1 MDIPLLPDIVAIFC
15 LSIGVLLVCHQIKIP
30 PIVGFLLTG
39 VLCGPTALGLVQN
52 PHAVELLAEIG
63 VVLLLFS
70 IGLEMSGEELMR
82 LKRPVFVGGT
92 AQVVLTIGAF
102 MGLGVLIGQTWQE
115 SMMYGFLASLSSTA
129 IVLSRLQQKAQSE
142 SPQGRLDFS
151 VLIFQDIAV
160 VPMMLAIPILAGR
173 GDTDLG
179 GMLVSAGRTLVIL
192 VGGWLLARHVVPRV
206 MQLVLRTRSKE
217 LMLMTVLGLCFAIAL
232 GTASLGLSLALG
244 AFLAGLLLSGS
255 EYSLNV
261 LEGILPFKDVFT
273 SLFFISVGMLLDVDF
288 LVHHLDK
295 VFLFAALLILL
306 KSVLSLPPMLLVGY
320 PLRVSILAAMSLAQI
335 GEFSFVL
342 ASSAVNGGLM
352 DDDAYQ
358 MFLAASIVT
367 MILTPTVMEAAP
379 KVASFVSRYLHL
391 PIDEEAAAP
400 KDESLKDHLIIVGF
414 GVGGKH
420 LARTAREA
428 GIPYVILEMNPDT
441 VSRYG
446 GKEPIHGGDASKPLV
461 LEHFGIRNARVIAV
475 VISDPSAVRAIT
487 AVARKLNPKVHIVV
501 RTRFLGEVDAL
512 RRLGANDVI
521 PEDFETSIEVFS
533 RVLGYYLVPRQTIER
548 FVNSIR
554 HEYYNMARQLRM
566 TGMDL
571 PSLADEVLTGLEVVA
586 CKVEPGCALDGK
598 RLTDTSLRRKY
609 GVTVVGIR
617 HAGQLIPSPGGDA
630 FLHGDDT
637 VFLFAS
643 PASLTTVMPFFH
655 ADPEPEKAE
664 DL

>member
-160 VPMMLAIPILAGR
+160 VPMMLAIPILAGE
-173 GDTDLG
+173 GDTDIW
-179 GMLVSAGRTLVIL
+179 GMLISAGRTLVIL

-367 MILTPTVMEAAP
+367 MILTPTVMETAP

-391 PIDEEAAAP
+391 PIDEEAAAQ

-617 HAGQLIPSPGGDA
+617 HAGQIIPSPGGDA
-630 FLHGDDT
+630 SLHGDDT

>member
-160 VPMMLAIPILAGR
+160 VPMMLAIPILAGE
-173 GDTDLG
+173 GDTDIW
-179 GMLVSAGRTLVIL
+179 GMLISAGRTLVIL

-273 SLFFISVGMLLDVDF
+273 SLFFISVGMLLDVGF

-617 HAGQLIPSPGGDA
+617 HAGQIIPSPGGDA

>member
-1 MDIPLLPDIVAIFC
+1 MDIPLLPDIVSIFC
-15 LSIGVLLVCHQIKIP
+15 LSIGVLLVCHQVKIP

-39 VLCGPTALGLVQN
+39 VLCGPTALGLVEN

-92 AQVVLTIGAF
+92 AQVLLAVGAF
-102 MGLGVLIGQTWQE
+102 MGLGVLCGLTWQQ
-115 SMMYGFLASLSSTA
+115 SMMFGFLASLSSTA

-160 VPMMLAIPILAGR
+160 VPMMLAIPILG
-173 GDTDLG
+173 GKSDSDLG
-179 GMLVSAGRTLVIL
+179 SMLFSAGSTLVIL
-192 VGGWLLARHVVPRV
+192 VGGWVLARHVVPRI
-206 MQLVLRTRSKE
+206 MKLVLRTRSKE

-273 SLFFISVGMLLDVDF
+273 SLFFISVGMLLDVNF
-288 LVHHLDK
+288 LITHLDK

-306 KSVLSLPPMLLVGY
+306 KSILSVPPMLLVGY
-320 PLRVSILAAMSLAQI
+320 PIRVSILAAMSLAQI

-342 ASSAVNGGLM
+342 ARTAMSNGLM
-352 DDDAYQ
+352 DDNGYQ

-367 MILTPTVMEAAP
+367 MMLTPTIMEAAP
-379 KVASFVSRYLHL
+379 KVASFVSRHMNM
-391 PIDEEAAAP
+391 PVEDEPETQAEEP
-400 KDESLKDHLIIVGF
+400 LKDHLIIVGF

-441 VSRYG
+441 VARFG

-461 LEHFGIRNARVIAV
+461 LEHFGIATARVIAV
-475 VISDPSAVRAIT
+475 VISDPAAVRAIT
-487 AVARKLNPKVHIVV
+487 ATARKLNPKVHIVV
-501 RTRFLGEVDAL
+501 RTRFLGEVDEL
-512 RRLGANDVI
+512 RRLGADDVI
-521 PEDFETSIEVFS
+521 PEDFETSIEIFS
-533 RVLGYYLVPRQTIER
+533 RVLGHYLVPRQTIER

-554 HEYYNMARQLRM
+554 HEYYNMARQLNM

-571 PSLADEVLTGLEVVA
+571 PALADEVLTGLEVVA
-586 CKVEPGCALDGK
+586 CKVEHGSRLDGRK
-598 RLTDTSLRRKY
+598 LTDTSLRKKY

-617 HAGQLIPSPGGDA
+617 HAGQIIPSPGGDA

-643 PASLTTVMPFFH
+643 PAALTTVMPFFR
-655 ADPEPEKAE
+655 AEPEPEKAE

>member
-15 LSIGVLLVCHQIKIP
+15 LSIGVLLVCHQVKIP

-92 AQVVLTIGAF
+92 AQVVLTVGAF
-102 MGLGVLIGQTWQE
+102 MCLGVLTGQTWQQ

-192 VGGWLLARHVVPRV
+192 VGGWVLARHVVPRI

-273 SLFFISVGMLLDVDF
+273 SLFFISVGMLLDVGF

-295 VFLFAALLILL
+295 VFLFAALLIFL
-306 KSVLSLPPMLLVGY
+306 KSILSLPPMLLVGY

-342 ASSAVNGGLM
+342 ARSAVNSGLM
-352 DDDAYQ
+352 DNDGYQ

-367 MILTPTVMEAAP
+367 MMLTPTVMEIAP
-379 KVASFVSRYLHL
+379 KVASFVSPSMRK
-391 PIDEEAAAP
+391 PPP
-400 KDESLKDHLIIVGF
+400 KGTNPSRII
-414 GVGGKH
+414 
-420 LARTAREA
+420 
-428 GIPYVILEMNPDT
+428 
-441 VSRYG
+441 
-446 GKEPIHGGDASKPLV
+446 
-461 LEHFGIRNARVIAV
+461 
-475 VISDPSAVRAIT
+475 
-487 AVARKLNPKVHIVV
+487 
-501 RTRFLGEVDAL
+501 
-512 RRLGANDVI
+512 
-521 PEDFETSIEVFS
+521 
-533 RVLGYYLVPRQTIER
+533 
-548 FVNSIR
+548 
-554 HEYYNMARQLRM
+554 
-566 TGMDL
+566 
-571 PSLADEVLTGLEVVA
+571 
-586 CKVEPGCALDGK
+586 
-598 RLTDTSLRRKY
+598 
-609 GVTVVGIR
+609 
-617 HAGQLIPSPGGDA
+617 
-630 FLHGDDT
+630 
-637 VFLFAS
+637 
-643 PASLTTVMPFFH
+643 
-655 ADPEPEKAE
+655 
-664 DL
+664 

>member
-92 AQVVLTIGAF
+92 AQVALTIGAF

-160 VPMMLAIPILAGR
+160 VPMMLAIPILAGE
-173 GDTDLG
+173 GDTDIW
-179 GMLVSAGRTLVIL
+179 GMLISAGRTLVIL

-598 RLTDTSLRRKY
+598 RLMDTSLRRKY

-617 HAGQLIPSPGGDA
+617 HAGQIIPSPGGDA
-630 FLHGDDT
+630 SLHGDDT

>member
-92 AQVVLTIGAF
+92 AQVALTIGAF

-160 VPMMLAIPILAGR
+160 VPMMLAIPILAGE
-173 GDTDLG
+173 GDTDIW
-179 GMLVSAGRTLVIL
+179 GMLISAGRTLVIL

-391 PIDEEAAAP
+391 PIDEEAAAQ

-461 LEHFGIRNARVIAV
+461 LEHFGIQSARVIAV

-617 HAGQLIPSPGGDA
+617 HAGQIIPSPGGDA

>member
-15 LSIGVLLVCHQIKIP
+15 LSIGVLLVCHQVKIP

-92 AQVVLTIGAF
+92 AQVVLTVGAF
-102 MGLGVLIGQTWQE
+102 MCLGVLTGQTWQQ

-179 GMLVSAGRTLVIL
+179 MLVSAGRTLVIL
-192 VGGWLLARHVVPRV
+192 VGGWVLARHVVPRI

-273 SLFFISVGMLLDVDF
+273 SLFFISVGMLLDVGF

-295 VFLFAALLILL
+295 VFLFAALLIFL
-306 KSVLSLPPMLLVGY
+306 KSILSLPPMLLVGY

-342 ASSAVNGGLM
+342 ARSAVNSGLM
-352 DDDAYQ
+352 DNDGYQ

-367 MILTPTVMEAAP
+367 MMLTPTVMEIAP
-379 KVASFVSRYLHL
+379 KVASFVSRHMHM
-391 PIDEEAAAP
+391 PVDEEAAAQR
-400 KDESLKDHLIIVGF
+400 DESLKDHLIIVGF

-441 VSRYG
+441 VSRFG

-461 LEHFGIRNARVIAV
+461 LEHFGIQSARVIAV

-512 RRLGANDVI
+512 RRLGADDVI
-521 PEDFETSIEVFS
+521 PEDFETSIEIFS
-533 RVLGYYLVPRQTIER
+533 RVLGHYLVPRQTIER

-598 RLTDTSLRRKY
+598 RLMDTSLRKKY

-617 HAGQLIPSPGGDA
+617 HAGQIIPSPGGDA

-643 PASLTTVMPFFH
+643 PASLTTVMPFFRTN
-655 ADPEPEKAE
+655 PEPERAE